1 MKVGDLVRCKVTMDA
16 KTVGVITSIEP
27 ATHRLNS
34 VPRVCVLTDG
44 RIHHWSIFRLEVISE
59 SR

>member
-16 KTVGVITSIEP
+16 KTVGIIMSIEP
-27 ATHRLNS
+27 ATHRDNLR
-34 VPRVCVLTDG
+34 RVCVLTDG